1 MNSKTHKISKVKRK
15 INFGE
20 NYRINARLNL
30 KTRFIPAKKKHTI
43 ISEMLCSNVL
53 WDAGS
58 DSCVNDNFPGTI
70 VDFRLKIVSQ
80 ERIDPMMIYVC

>member
-1 MNSKTHKISKVKRK
+1 MNSKTHKISKVKSQ

-53 WDAGS
+53 
-58 DSCVNDNFPGTI
+58 
-70 VDFRLKIVSQ
+70 
-80 ERIDPMMIYVC
+80 